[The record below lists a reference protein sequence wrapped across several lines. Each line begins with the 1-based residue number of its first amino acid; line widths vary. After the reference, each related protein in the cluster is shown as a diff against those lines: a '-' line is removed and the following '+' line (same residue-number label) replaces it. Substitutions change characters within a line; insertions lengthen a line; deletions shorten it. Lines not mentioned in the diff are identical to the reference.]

1 MFFPALRRIGFVA
14 VFKPVYYV
22 GQTAGHGLRTSAVKF
37 IEVPSNRDSVVTHKQ
52 LKTMLANHSVQLFD
66 VRNPDEFQAGRIPD
80 SVNIPLGQLEESLK
94 LSPELFEKCYTVK
107 APKKEDDNIVFHCQ
121 RGRRSLTALAIA
133 HRLGFSRQ
141 DVSHSYMQP
150 ELCKALLTLRR
161 QLASELKLSPLPPR
175 SCHYAGGYN
184 EWAEKEKQ

>member
-1 MFFPALRRIGFVA
+1 M
-14 VFKPVYYV
+14 
-22 GQTAGHGLRTSAVKF
+22 
-37 IEVPSNRDSVVTHKQ
+37 
-52 LKTMLANHSVQLFD
+52 KTMLANHSVQLFD
-66 VRNPDEFQAGRIPD
+66 VRNPDEFQAGRI
-80 SVNIPLGQLEESLK
+80 LGQLEESLK

-133 HRLGFSRQ
+133 HRLGFSR
-141 DVSHSYMQP
+141 
-150 ELCKALLTLRR
+150 
-161 QLASELKLSPLPPR
+161 